1 MNATSRSGLTL
12 VELIVVVAVLFVAA
26 SVLTPCISNAPL
38 QANMTAVGTRGRDVY
53 VAVTGANTEREA
65 LGLPPLWPRDFD
77 PAADTNRTATAG
89 VAFTNSTDYFAWL
102 IGGQGSALFKEE
114 PRATS
119 LDFSKLA
126 GADVLACP
134 TNRSLTAE
142 NNLWTVAA
150 NVRSDM
156 SELIPILITRNIDA
170 SSLAARMAEQDK
182 AKVLRFDPS
191 WETPF
196 GNKAFVLIRKG
207 GAIFKARPKY
217 MSYGVVYQ
225 GQTFDTSRTP
235 DGRVA
240 PPLKYLT
247 PTREVTAGE
256 QAYAEGAAIAYQL
269 AGGCWGTIKRVAVK
283 SGGIGLFLTAV
294 YLLAFFY
301 NFKKRRRL
309 GLQPTT
315 SAPIIGV
322 WVCHYFEV
330 TFYVVGIMFGVN
342 GDERAWAYMV
352 AALVA
357 LALGITLALVFQR
370 HDRETRRQQIK
381 WLLAP
386 FWVVLVS
393 CFLMP
398 AV

>member
-1 MNATSRSGLTL
+1 M
-12 VELIVVVAVLFVAA
+12 
-26 SVLTPCISNAPL
+26 
-38 QANMTAVGTRGRDVY
+38 
-53 VAVTGANTEREA
+53 
-65 LGLPPLWPRDFD
+65 GLPPLWPRDFD

-102 IGGQGSALFKEE
+102 IGGQGGALFKDE

-119 LDFSKLA
+119 LGFSKLA
-126 GADVLACP
+126 GAGVLACP

-150 NVRSDM
+150 NVCSDM
-156 SELIPILITRNIDA
+156 SELIPILITRNIGA

-225 GQTFDTSRTP
+225 RQTFDTARTP
-235 DGRVA
+235 DGRAA
-240 PPLKYLT
+240 PPLRYLT

-269 AGGCWGTIKRVAVK
+269 AGGHRGQIKRTARGFISLGRGPV
-283 SGGIGLFLTAV
+283 LFLPAI
-294 YLLAFFY
+294 YLLAFVVHLVKFW
-301 NFKKRRRL
+301 RL
-309 GLQPTT
+309 GVRPLFP
-315 SAPIIGV
+315 APIIGY
-322 WVCHYFEV
+322 WSCHGLMV
-330 TFYVVGIMFGVN
+330 TS
-342 GDERAWAYMV
+342 WV
-352 AALVA
+352 AALATEDPRYAYLTLAA
-357 LALGITLALVFQR
+357 LALGIALALVFQR
-370 HDRETRRQQIK
+370 RDREIRRRQVK
-381 WLLAP
+381 WLL
-386 FWVVLVS
+386 WL
-393 CFLMP
+393 FLFMWIASSLFP